1 LTSPKQLKFT
11 KTIQIVIVLIAIAFT
26 MWSKITSLVRRNSSA
41 PPPTSAAAPA
51 PNASKQQQQ
60 QQQQAKVG
68 PTGVPLPACSEPLVA
83 YAGSPYGV
91 APASLVAAVPGD
103 VGRRMTRSELREH
116 IERLKQPVGAVY
128 GVVQFDGFDVE
139 FKHLE
144 TLEATREPKADYS
157 AALAEPNVLK
167 NRYANILP
175 PEHSRVPLALA
186 ADAPPHADF
195 VNANFVDSWCAP
207 KRYIATQGPLPNT
220 FADFWRMVWEHE
232 VAVILMLTREIESGV
247 VKCARYWPEP
257 DDDEDDDDNDD
268 DNDNDDDDSSNH
280 NNGDSDDVNQK
291 SKPKLAA
298 SFTSDLAYVTF
309 DDLPAVEP
317 ADKDTEDPRQ
327 ACYGDVR
334 VLFRGKRSGDE
345 FVVRQFDL
353 RRGDVVRRL
362 TMLQY
367 TGWPDHGVPA
377 SPQGF
382 VTLSRLADVANK
394 SNTRANFKLAGRQRD
409 ESQKKRSALPPL
421 VAHCSAGVGR
431 TGTFITI
438 HSLLERVKASPD
450 EPLSVHETVHMIR
463 GARPNSVQTKDQYRF
478 CYLSLD
484 EQIRNLELE
493 LAEAAAA
500 KRSKGSRAKKKQRVG
515 AGGTDEPAETSN
527 TAAAAAASAS
537 ATTSPRSSSSRGKS
551 SRRRKSGGGGSSST
565 RKH

>member
-1 LTSPKQLKFT
+1 
-11 KTIQIVIVLIAIAFT
+11 VIALLAISLDRLH

-41 PPPTSAAAPA
+41 PSPSSAAAPA
-51 PNASKQQQQ
+51 PNGNNGNGNNNGNNK
-60 QQQQAKVG
+60 QQAKVG
-68 PTGVPLPACSEPLVA
+68 PTGVPLPPCSEALVA

-91 APASLVAAVPGD
+91 APASLVAAVPSD
-103 VGRRMTRSELREH
+103 VGRRLTRSELREH

-144 TLEATREPKADYS
+144 SLEATREPKADYS

-186 ADAPPHADF
+186 ADAPPHSDF

-220 FADFWRMVWEHE
+220 FADFWRMVWEHD

-257 DDDEDDDDNDD
+257 DDDDEDDDDDDDNDD
-268 DNDNDDDDSSNH
+268 DDDDSNKNKNKNKNKNDDDADSN
-280 NNGDSDDVNQK
+280 DDVN
-291 SKPKLAA
+291 SKPKAKLAA

-394 SNTRANFKLAGRQRD
+394 SNTRANFKLAGRKRD

-515 AGGTDEPAETSN
+515 AGSTDEPAETSN
-527 TAAAAAASAS
+527 TGAS

-551 SRRRKSGGGGSSST
+551 SRRRKS
-565 RKH
+565 RNH